1 MFQTN
6 PVAIMARKKLVK
18 PQKTSTPVASPSSSS
33 SSGGFLAP
41 QEVSPVRKRAKHR
54 HDAGVLR
61 EIRKLQRSTD
71 LLVPRLPFSRVVRE
85 VASQCGQQELR
96 LLLFTIL
103 ERMLNL
109 KSNSPGSSWPP

>member
-41 QEVSPVRKRAKHR
+41 QEVS
-54 HDAGVLR
+54 
-61 EIRKLQRSTD
+61 
-71 LLVPRLPFSRVVRE
+71 RVVRE

-103 ERMLNL
+103 EGMLNL